1 MVIRKLSFAKKKSDL
16 LTIYINPEK
25 TCLDVCKEETA
36 FAITLKYMSTF
47 SIKVEASPAPSAHFN
62 MIIGIGGACAA
73 NSTIL

>member
-1 MVIRKLSFAKKKSDL
+1 MVIRKLSFAKKSDL

-47 SIKVEASPAPSAHFN
+47 SIKVGASPCPSAYFN
-62 MIIGIGGACAA
+62 MIIFQ
-73 NSTIL
+73 NTK